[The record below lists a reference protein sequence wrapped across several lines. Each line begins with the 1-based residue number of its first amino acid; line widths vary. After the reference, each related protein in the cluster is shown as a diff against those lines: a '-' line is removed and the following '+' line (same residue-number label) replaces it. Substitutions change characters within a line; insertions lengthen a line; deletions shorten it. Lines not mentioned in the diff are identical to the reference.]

1 YRLGDTANARWIVS
15 SPDEAELY
23 TLLLRMDALEEL
35 LEELEERGLAS
46 LAELQEQLA
55 TEPDYEDLR
64 TLVQELRAH
73 GLSSPAEIEQ
83 ELAELERQIEELGA
97 PGSEWAQPN

>member
-1 YRLGDTANARWIVS
+1 VS
-15 SPDEAELY
+15 SADEAELY
-23 TLLLRMDALEEL
+23 ELLMRMDALEEL

-46 LAELQEQLA
+46 LADLQEQLVA
-55 TEPDYEDLR
+55 EPDYEDLW
-64 TLVQELRAH
+64 TLVQELRAR
-73 GLSSPAEIEQ
+73 GISSPADIEQ

>member
-1 YRLGDTANARWIVS
+1 MS
-15 SPDEAELY
+15 SADEAELY
-23 TLLLRMDALEEL
+23 ELLMRMDALEEL

-46 LAELQEQLA
+46 LADLQEQLGA
-55 TEPDYEDLR
+55 EPDYEDLL
-64 TLVQELRAH
+64 TLVRELRAQ
-73 GLSSPAEIEQ
+73 GMSFPADIEQ